1 MAVLCNI
8 SIFLKKLVIEAQRLC
23 IRRSFSDLRPKV
35 RVSTLISLFRLIL
48 LNFGCSTE
56 SAGLV
61 TLISQSIQAT
71 PSFSLPS
78 RKDSNTPVTGETYA
92 QPSGRMYSLSTPAHQ
107 GLQSSSPV
115 SIPATAHNPLLG
127 DRTTLMKTTSSRNF
141 FSKKLH
147 TRVDPSSTP
156 HGRFVTEIHVYTS
169 FQGPQSSSPM
179 STTFSTI
186 VGTYEDNNSFKIT
199 AECTK
204 GSDMARITIF
214 LTSCYK
220 CSGN

>member
-1 MAVLCNI
+1 M
-8 SIFLKKLVIEAQRLC
+8 
-23 IRRSFSDLRPKV
+23 
-35 RVSTLISLFRLIL
+35 RVSTLISLVRLIL

-61 TLISQSIQAT
+61 TLISQRIQAT

-107 GLQSSSPV
+107 RLQSSSP
-115 SIPATAHNPLLG
+115 LLG
-127 DRTTLMKTTSSRNF
+127 DWTTLMKTTSSRNF
-141 FSKKLH
+141 LSKKPH

-156 HGRFVTEIHVYTS
+156 HRRFVTEIHVYTS

-204 GSDMARITIF
+204 SSHMARITIF

-220 CSGN
+220 SSGN